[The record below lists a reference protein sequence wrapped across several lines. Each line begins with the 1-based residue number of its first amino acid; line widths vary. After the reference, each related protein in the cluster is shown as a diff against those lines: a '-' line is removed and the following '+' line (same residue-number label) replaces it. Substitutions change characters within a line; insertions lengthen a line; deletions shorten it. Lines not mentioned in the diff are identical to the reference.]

1 MSQNDLQSLLQQGI
15 EAARSGDRAAAR
27 ELFERVVEIDQN
39 NEKGWFWLASVVDTD
54 DEKRICLT
62 NVLHINPNNERAKQA
77 MDVLD
82 KKAKEAIQKE
92 EVAPGI
98 TRGQL
103 TLVLAAAIILIVV
116 VVAVLVGV
124 TASNNAQN
132 ASRTEAAVAAAA
144 TGTEQFNQLFVYPTL
159 TSEAATATQLAIAT
173 PTPEPTS
180 TPNIATLPPTFTPT
194 AEPTAE
200 PTRSSLP
207 PPTGLRGQLAGW
219 SGRDV
224 QNNDFLEVGY
234 YALEGNLAFTRVGSE
249 AGRNVSFFPNGQR
262 IVYTRY
268 DEISFST
275 VLESINL
282 NGTQQESLSDRWF
295 GTGVGI
301 IGAEQP
307 RVGADSLTVV
317 FVGRPQD
324 DPNNRH
330 VFVLSLAGAPP
341 GESPVR
347 QITND
352 DADYSYP
359 MLSADGRR
367 IVAVRNLRNATPAGI
382 DIVVIDV
389 ATGAKVP
396 VTNDYNT
403 TIETQPRWSPDGS
416 QIVYASQVANEP
428 DNYDIVVR
436 AADGTGSP
444 ILLIRDPANDQHPVL
459 SPDGRYLAFAS
470 DRGGQWD
477 IFIYNIITTE
487 LTQLTDSQFED
498 YPSDWWALPG

>member
-1 MSQNDLQSLLQQGI
+1 MSQNEVQALLQQGI

-27 ELFERVVEIDQN
+27 ELFERVVEMDQN

-54 DEKRICLT
+54 EEKRICLT
-62 NVLHINPNNERAKQA
+62 NVLHINPGNERARQA
-77 MDVLD
+77 MDVLERQ
-82 KKAKEAIQKE
+82 KKEAIKKE

-103 TLVLAAAIILIVV
+103 TLVLGGAIVFILV
-116 VVAVLVGV
+116 VVAVLLAV
-124 TASNNAQN
+124 TSSNHAQN
-132 ASRTEAAVAAAA
+132 VARTEAAIAAAA
-144 TGTEQFNQLFVYPTL
+144 TGTEQHNLLFLYPTL
-159 TSEAATATQLAIAT
+159 TSEAATATQFAIAT
-173 PTPEPTS
+173 PTPEPTN

-194 AEPTAE
+194 PEPTAT
-200 PTRSSLP
+200 PTRAVLP
-207 PPTGLRGQLAGW
+207 PPTGLRGNLAGW

-224 QNNDFLEVGY
+224 QNNGFLEVGY
-234 YALEGNLAFTRVGSE
+234 YALEGNLLFNRVGSE
-249 AGRNVSFFPNGQR
+249 VGRNVSFFPNGQR

-268 DEISFST
+268 DELSFST
-275 VLESINL
+275 VLESVNI
-282 NGTQQESLSDRWF
+282 NGTQQETLSDRWF

-307 RVGADSLTVV
+307 RVGSDSLSVV
-317 FVGRPQD
+317 FVGRPQN

-330 VFVLSLAGAPP
+330 VFILSLAGTPP
-341 GESPVR
+341 GQSPVR

-359 MLSADGRR
+359 MLSPDGRR
-367 IVAVRNLRNATPAGI
+367 IVAVRNLRNANPAGI

-428 DNYDIVVR
+428 NNYDIVVR
-436 AADGTGSP
+436 ASDGTGSP

-459 SPDGRYLAFAS
+459 SPDGRYLAFSSNRNGA
-470 DRGGQWD
+470 WD
-477 IFIYNIITTE
+477 IYIFNIITGE
-487 LTQLTDSQFED
+487 LSQLTDSQFED
-498 YPSDWWALPG
+498 YPSDWWALPS